1 MQNFRALKISRK
13 QNIKVWLNFIRREYA
28 AEICRLYHESS
39 DCFKY
44 SKNFINPKFSQPK
57 KPFDHSCYL
66 K

>member
-44 SKNFINPKFSQPK
+44 SKNFINPKFS
-57 KPFDHSCYL
+57 
-66 K
+66 